1 MDFQGKS
8 DPVAKY
14 VFSNAAQLPNDEAMS
29 PNPRPTCKVCRR
41 ADDESEQ
48 YLVRIDGPR
57 MTAVHRSL
65 CFPPARSTERKPV
78 QRAA

>member
-1 MDFQGKS
+1 M
-8 DPVAKY
+8 
-14 VFSNAAQLPNDEAMS
+14 
-29 PNPRPTCKVCRR
+29 
-41 ADDESEQ
+41 DESEQ